1 MPQEEHF
8 SCYSLII
15 FPFTEL
21 LTIEP
26 LHLVHW
32 FSELNSRTSSVIF
45 LFVWL
50 LFFEVVIFKELVD
63 PVNPVTD
70 LFNSKTPVTAVL
82 EVTDH

>member
-1 MPQEEHF
+1 MSHGLQMPQEEHF

-32 FSELNSRTSSVIF
+32 FRELNSSYKFSDF
-45 LFVWL
+45 FV
-50 LFFEVVIFKELVD
+50 LFFVAVIFKELVD
-63 PVNPVTD
+63 PVNQTD
-70 LFNSKTPVTAVL
+70 LFNSQL
-82 EVTDH
+82 LQFSR